1 MIFWTIFPFSNI
13 AYEPNATAHVS
24 IYDQTY
30 PISKGCRTPDFCL
43 SKKSTLSVFV
53 PLKKFRDSPVF
64 WQLKSLKNKCPRNKC
79 ITKMWL
85 KILVRTIACVLTW
98 DAGEF
103 NLDATKKKEK
113 ARKVSRSR
121 QFCEK
126 HRGLIL
132 YEGWK
137 NWCIMI
143 PLVYAFSFMN
153 FNFNSNLTSFQ
164 MRKIKKSIIFW

>member
-24 IYDQTY
+24 IYDQTC

-103 NLDATKKKEK
+103 NLDATKKKGKGQKGFTKSSILWK
-113 ARKVSRSR
+113 APRLDTLW
-121 QFCEK
+121 
-126 HRGLIL
+126 GL
-132 YEGWK
+132 K
-137 NWCIMI
+137 K
-143 PLVYAFSFMN
+143 LVYYDSTR
-153 FNFNSNLTSFQ
+153 LC
-164 MRKIKKSIIFW
+164 IFVYEF